1 MVKKILSL
9 IMFILLLQVMSVAS
23 EELTFLSKDKETKE
37 TVKIKDKTFTH
48 SITYSY
54 PEVTGYKDKTSEDT
68 FNKYISSIIDKD
80 VEDFKKEIKEAEKGM
95 ADSDMPAELLQSYFN
110 IEYSII
116 NKTSDLISIKF
127 LTEVYYAGAAHPSHA
142 IWGLNYSLTSGKAI
156 NPGDLFK
163 KDSNYLSVLSDYS
176 IKELSKKAKENGK
189 ELGYEP
195 DYNWIKEGASPKEEN
210 FVYFNMTE
218 KDLIIH
224 FNEYQVDCY
233 AAGPKDVIIPYSAL
247 KDIIDPAGPAWCFI
261 K

>member
-1 MVKKILSL
+1 MIKKILSV
-9 IMFILLLQVMSVAS
+9 IMLILLLQVMSIAS
-23 EELTFLSKDKETKE
+23 EELTFVSKDKETKE
-37 TVKIKDKTFTH
+37 TLKVKDKTFTH

-54 PEVTGYKDKTSEDT
+54 PELTGYKDKTAEDT
-68 FNKYISSIIDKD
+68 FNKYISSIITKD
-80 VEDFKKEIKEAEKGM
+80 VEDFQKEIKEAEKGM

-176 IKELSKKAKENGK
+176 IKELSEKAKKDGK
-189 ELGYEP
+189 EQGYEP